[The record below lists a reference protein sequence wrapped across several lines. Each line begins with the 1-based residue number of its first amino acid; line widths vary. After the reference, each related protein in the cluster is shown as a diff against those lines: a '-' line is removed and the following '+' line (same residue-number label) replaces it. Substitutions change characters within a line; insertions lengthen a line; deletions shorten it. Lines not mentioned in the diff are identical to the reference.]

1 LFNHHPDLVFTGYSD
16 HNYIIIHRKPD
27 KQLDIIEFLVT
38 LEKMQK
44 INITSIY
51 NKYLKW
57 LLLLFLLVFIAAC
70 AANANGED
78 FVPTETAAPVEE
90 TSAPTPTEI
99 EPDLRVLIAVGSNAE
114 AGIISRVIDAVE
126 VFAAADGLDMVV
138 EDGLSSEMI
147 TPETRIVVGIG
158 ADLDISSIAADTPQ
172 VSFLALEHQGVTPG
186 ANLFVIGDPAEDWQR
201 QVFMAGYLT
210 ALVSSD
216 NKMGALIPADSENPE
231 QIVELFNN
239 GARFYCGICRPQ
251 FPPYG
256 NFPRWEILS
265 LSNGETG
272 FQPVVDDFI
281 VSGIDIIYVHGAL
294 ASPSLL
300 SYLAERDIKV
310 VSNSGPDA
318 RGANWVGTLIV
329 DPAPALDVI
338 WTDLLT
344 GQDGYQLPASVTV
357 VNRNT
362 SLFSDARYRLFDS
375 VLSDLEQ
382 GLIGLT
388 DSP

>member
-1 LFNHHPDLVFTGYSD
+1 MSFSS
-16 HNYIIIHRKPD
+16 
-27 KQLDIIEFLVT
+27 
-38 LEKMQK
+38 
-44 INITSIY
+44 INI
-51 NKYLKW
+51 KFLKW
-57 LLLLFLLVFIAAC
+57 LPLLFLVFITAC
-70 AANANGED
+70 AVNTNAED
-78 FVPTETAAPVEE
+78 LLPTEPVVPVEE
-90 TSAPTPTEI
+90 TSAPTLTEI
-99 EPDLRVLIAVGSNAE
+99 EPELRVLVAVGSDAE

-126 VFAAADGLDMVV
+126 GFAAADGLALAV

-172 VSFLALEHQGVTPG
+172 VSFLALEHKGIGPG

-216 NKMGALIPADSENPE
+216 NKLGALIPADSENPE
-231 QIVELFNN
+231 QIVEIFNN

-265 LSNGETG
+265 LSNAEAG

-294 ASPSLL
+294 ASPTLF

-310 VSNSGPDA
+310 VSNSDPDA
-318 RGANWVGTLIV
+318 RGPNWVGTLIV

-338 WTDLLT
+338 WTDLMT
-344 GQDGYQLPASVTV
+344 GQNGYQLPASVTV

-362 SLFSDARYRLFDS
+362 GLFSEARYRLFDS

-382 GLIGLT
+382 GLIGLS
-388 DSP
+388 DSQ